1 MNMFFI
7 AVILSLLMIILG
19 ILYYF
24 AQKSLENYFNI
35 ETKDNK

>member
-7 AVILSLLMIILG
+7 AVILSLVMIVLG

-24 AQKSLENYFNI
+24 AQKSLDSYFNI